1 MPPDRV
7 REGMVMFLRTHG
19 NKSMKHLLPALLV
32 LSVVACASTGGTPPA
47 QTSAPG
53 DAAASAPPPSSSSSP
68 NAANTPASD
77 AKTDSSPAV
86 PAAAAPQVAGPG
98 TSALGG
104 LPLLITLPDGAVL
117 KPTEFADQSQVKLA
131 SGKGTLTVGAWN
143 PDNDEAATLD
153 AFQKFVTHTKMT
165 LLAKSGS
172 GTSYS
177 VTYKASFSPLI
188 TFIRRMKVGD
198 TEVECMVNG
207 VRDKGD
213 VAAYDAICKSLR
225 AKTP

>member
-1 MPPDRV
+1 
-7 REGMVMFLRTHG
+7 MFVRTHG
-19 NKSMKHLLPALLV
+19 KNSMTHLLPAFLV

-47 QTSAPG
+47 QTPTSG
-53 DAAASAPPPSSSSSP
+53 DAAASAPPPSSSSSS
-68 NAANTPASD
+68 NAASTPASD
-77 AKTDSSPAV
+77 AKAESSPAV
-86 PAAAAPQVAGPG
+86 PAPAAPLVTGPG
-98 TSALGG
+98 TGAVGG

-198 TEVECMVNG
+198 TEVECMVND
-207 VRDKGD
+207 VRDRSD
-213 VAAYDAICKSLR
+213 LAAYDAVCKSLR
-225 AKTP
+225 AKMP

>member
-7 REGMVMFLRTHG
+7 GEGTPMFLRIPG
-19 NKSMKHLLPALLV
+19 KKSMKHLVPAFLV
-32 LSVVACASTGGTPPA
+32 LSVVACASTGG
-47 QTSAPG
+47 SAPPQTPAAG
-53 DAAASAPPPSSSSSP
+53 DAAASAPPLASSSSP
-68 NAANTPASD
+68 NAANAPASN

-165 LLAKSGS
+165 LLAKNGS

-177 VTYKASFSPLI
+177 VMYKASFSPLI

-198 TEVECMVNG
+198 TEVECMVND
-207 VRDKGD
+207 VRDKSE
-213 VAAYDAICKSLR
+213 VAAYDAVCKSLR